1 MRKASAFLSL
11 VFLFAWSVSAAE
23 GAKNREVAIH
33 SKASILHL
41 GSIDSFDIT
50 ERGKM
55 AARELLDCLEQGDL
69 AKAKSARKTYEEIIP
84 LENFGGEYTALS
96 WFCDYLLAPESERPA
111 FFADPLTQDFHR
123 FFGENDY
130 AVLKEYLRRKYR
142 LVNFEDSGTRE
153 GNTRLGYLDDFILF
167 NNPRRETWEKTSR
180 IMAALEIQ
188 PGQSIADIG
197 CGPGYYTFKFSR
209 LVGPEGKVFA
219 LDINDLHISY
229 LSNFIAQAH
238 LGNVQTVLSD
248 VEDAIITNS
257 VDMAFLCSLYHV
269 IYTTST
275 EPAKDSLIESIKRML
290 KPDGRLAIVDNGLVD
305 DATLPYHGPYIS
317 QDLLVA
323 QMEHYGFALD
333 KSLQIIPQR
342 YLLLFR
348 KAEPP
353 PAGPAVSFVD
363 GRTDRVRVGSRLSLV
378 HLPNDDEPSIT
389 VGAREAAKVFHLA
402 LETKDRDALQLALDQ
417 FKTIIEKE
425 KVGDEQS
432 AFTWFC
438 EYLLADEAGQKAMR
452 DEGFNAE
459 YLDFLD
465 DDDFKMLK
473 LYIQAHYGL
482 GKEELEKIRKSGF
495 DQIKKRFFPTDEAKG
510 LASVKPGGEG
520 QGEDERQPPLRAG
533 EQQPPPNREPSAG
546 GERQHPPR
554 PHSAQSPANPAQDG
568 AAGPDA
574 SQLSPPDAQK
584 GDSKPA
590 RPPRDGQAQPE
601 LPGDLQAEQVVFLRD
616 FILFNNPNR
625 AKWEKSGL
633 MLEAVGLKP
642 GESVADIGCGPGYY
656 SYMFSEKVG
665 TNGHVYA
672 VDTNRKHLEYIQG
685 VVKNRGIGNVET
697 LESRFDDCCLKED
710 SIDVAFLC
718 SLYTVIYTASIEKVK
733 DDFVASLHRALRK
746 DGRLI
751 IVDNALVESD
761 VQPYHGPYMSKEL
774 IIAQMKY
781 YGFDLVRTEQ
791 FIPQRYMLVFREAD
805 APPAAEAQAPVE
817 SAP

>member
-1 MRKASAFLSL
+1 MKKSFAFLSL
-11 VFLFAWSVSAAE
+11 VFLFAGSASADE
-23 GAKNREVAIH
+23 GAKNREVAIR
-33 SKASILHL
+33 SKVSMLHL

-50 ERGKM
+50 ERGKA
-55 AARELLDCLEQGDL
+55 AARELLEGIEQGDP
-69 AKAKSARKTYEEIIP
+69 AKIQSARKTYGEIIP
-84 LENFGGEYTALS
+84 LENFGGEYSALQ
-96 WFCDYLLAPESERPA
+96 WFCDVLLAPEAERPA
-111 FFADPLTQDFHR
+111 FFTDPLTQDFHR

-130 AVLKEYLRRKYR
+130 AVLKEYLKRKYR
-142 LVNFEDSGTRE
+142 LVDFKDSGTRE

-180 IMAALEIQ
+180 IMEALDVR

-197 CGPGYYTFKFSR
+197 SGPGYYTFKFSR
-209 LVGPEGKVFA
+209 LVGPEGQVFA
-219 LDINDLHISY
+219 LDINDLHVAY
-229 LSNFIAQAH
+229 LSNFVAKTQ

-248 VEDAIITNS
+248 VENAIITNS

-275 EPAKDSLIESIKRML
+275 EPAKDSLVESIKRML

-317 QDLLVA
+317 RDLLVA
-323 QMEHYGFALD
+323 QIEHYGFALE

-348 KAEPP
+348 KADPP
-353 PAGPAVSFVD
+353 PAGPAISFAD
-363 GRTDRVRVGSRLSLV
+363 GRTDLARIGSRLSLV

-389 VGAREAAKVFHLA
+389 IGAREAAKVFHLA
-402 LETKDRDALQLALDQ
+402 LETKDRDALQLALEQ
-417 FKTIIEKE
+417 FQTIIEKE

-432 AFTWFC
+432 AFAWFC

-482 GKEELEKIRKSGF
+482 GKEELAKIRKSGF
-495 DQIKKRFFPTDEAKG
+495 DQIKKRFFPTDEAQG
-510 LASVKPGGEG
+510 LASVKSAGEG
-520 QGEDERQPPLRAG
+520 QDERQAPPRAG
-533 EQQPPPNREPSAG
+533 GQKPPPDRENPDGEGPDRAKRQPPPPG
-546 GERQHPPR
+546 
-554 PHSAQSPANPAQDG
+554 AQE
-568 AAGPDA
+568 
-574 SQLSPPDAQK
+574 
-584 GDSKPA
+584 GDSKPE

-616 FILFNNPNR
+616 FVLFNNPNR

-642 GESVADIGCGPGYY
+642 GDSVADIGCGPGYY
-656 SYMFSEKVG
+656 SYMFSGKVG
-665 TNGHVYA
+665 TNGQVYA

-685 VVKNRGIGNVET
+685 VVKNRGIGNIET
-697 LESRFDDCCLKED
+697 LESRFDDCCLQED

-751 IVDNALVESD
+751 IVDNAVVEGD

-774 IIAQMKY
+774 IVAQMKY

-805 APPAAEAQAPVE
+805 APAPIEAQAPAE
-817 SAP
+817 TAP